1 MTRPGLLT
9 ASSQTESSF
18 NLCLRADYRYL
29 SRSLPEPYGILGTRA
44 LGELLVR
51 ERLLESRILFIDLLM
66 RLKLIIFTSLLAAL
80 VGSGASIAIVL
91 GAFSSLKPLN
101 TPGVLVLSTFL
112 LPAGAI
118 VWATVF
124 VYRHTARRRK
134 LQATMTALLGLLLA
148 LGTFTA
154 TVVLTSRAGR
164 VPAQPTPPPHN
175 VG

>member
-1 MTRPGLLT
+1 VNSP
-9 ASSQTESSF
+9 AESSF
-18 NLCLRADYRYL
+18 NVCLRVDYRYV
-29 SRSLPEPYGILGTRA
+29 SRSLPEPYGILGNRA
-44 LGELLVR
+44 SGELLVR
-51 ERLLESRILFIDLLM
+51 EGLLERTRLFINLLM

-154 TVVLTSRAGR
+154 TVVITSRAAR
-164 VPAQPTPPPHN
+164 VPAQPTPPLRN